1 MIIHKNDSVI
11 TVDLGKDYDDRIY
24 VDDSAVGLGYK
35 VAKDVI
41 LELKEAVDRVLPE
54 TYYLHNVDMSQ
65 IIKGDVVRVITSTSD
80 LQFKVSTVVLRD
92 DTGNPKLS
100 YVDLTDMDENTFYF
114 DYDDSLSSSFH
125 IVHRNIPVPEDGTYI
140 WVNHNLGYVNN
151 GSVKFISGDIVMVDN
166 LQEGLWRKAS
176 VQ

>member
-1 MIIHKNDSVI
+1 MNIHKNGSVI

-41 LELKEAVDRVLPE
+41 LELKEVVDRLLPE
-54 TYYLHNVDMSQ
+54 TYYLHNANPSQ
-65 IIKGDVVRVITSTSD
+65 IIEGDIVRVITPTTD
-80 LQFKVSTVVLRD
+80 TQFKVRSVDFSSNEED
-92 DTGNPKLS
+92 DWVDVSSVGGPSYFLS
-100 YVDLTDMDENTFYF
+100 KSDTLATSY
-114 DYDDSLSSSFH
+114 H
-125 IVHRNIPVPEDGTYI
+125 IVHRDVPVPEDGTYI

>member
-1 MIIHKNDSVI
+1 MNIHKNGSVI

-41 LELKEAVDRVLPE
+41 LELKEVVDRLLPE
-54 TYYLHNVDMSQ
+54 TYYLHNANPSQ
-65 IIKGDVVRVITSTSD
+65 IIEGDIVRVITPTTD
-80 LQFKVSTVVLRD
+80 TQFKVRSVDFSSNEED
-92 DTGNPKLS
+92 DWVDVSSVGGPS
-100 YVDLTDMDENTFYF
+100 YFLGESDTLATSY
-114 DYDDSLSSSFH
+114 H
-125 IVHRNIPVPEDGTYI
+125 IVHRDVPVPEDGTYI

-151 GSVKFISGDIVMVDN
+151 GSVKFISGDIVRVDN